1 MSLYYACTPPSF
13 VSFDSIF
20 LSFPICLSIYLSIV
34 YLQRFNAKVL
44 MRLPPSP
51 KNQE

>member
-1 MSLYYACTPPSF
+1 MSRYYACTPPSF